1 MQKFL
6 IILLLFLNIHIIYL
20 CDKNC
25 KKYYYDYD
33 DYCVCE
39 ACKEGYYLEKEN
51 CYMNLCVEGE
61 NEDSCLMCSSDGRCL
76 SCFSDNYSVYDR
88 YQCKKAFLMCGN
100 NTMNNC
106 EKCEIVNNTETGYC
120 EKCYSHYA
128 LINKNC
134 TYNYSNIESI
144 NLKKSFIN
152 FIILIILLVN

>member
-61 NEDSCLMCSSDGRCL
+61 NEDSCLMCSKRW
-76 SCFSDNYSVYDR
+76 
-88 YQCKKAFLMCGN
+88 
-100 NTMNNC
+100 
-106 EKCEIVNNTETGYC
+106 
-120 EKCYSHYA
+120 
-128 LINKNC
+128 
-134 TYNYSNIESI
+134 
-144 NLKKSFIN
+144 
-152 FIILIILLVN
+152 